1 MAVAFGSARP
11 PGRVHELITH
21 PVDLSAQPPAG
32 MVLFR
37 GGPLGNFASSPIT
50 LACPHTGD
58 PLSYPTVEHY
68 FQASK
73 ARTLDE
79 HLLVASQPSA
89 KLAKRAGR
97 RIALRPDWETVK
109 TDVMLTALRAKF
121 SQPFFAAALLTTED
135 GVIAENSPTDF
146 EWGVRDAT
154 GGFAGQ
160 NRLGRLLMQVR
171 AELRKSTSTTDQ
183 LSLEV

>member
-1 MAVAFGSARP
+1 MSRSGRP
-11 PGRVHELITH
+11 GTVHQLMTPPI
-21 PVDLSAQPPAG
+21 DLSAEPPPG
-32 MVLFR
+32 MALFR

-73 ARTLDE
+73 AQTLDE
-79 HLLVASQPSA
+79 HLLVSSQPSA

-97 RIALRPDWETVK
+97 RVALRPDWEDVK
-109 TDVMLTALRAKF
+109 MDVMLTALRAKF
-121 SQPFFAAALLTTED
+121 SQPPFAAALLATGED
-135 GVIAENSPTDF
+135 VIAENSPTDF

-160 NRLGRLLMQVR
+160 NQLGRLLMQVR
-171 AELRKSTSTTDQ
+171 DELRDSSSAPDQ
-183 LSLEV
+183 LSLEM